1 MTRAQR
7 TAAAARAHA
16 LTMVRAITAAAA
28 HSAEQWPVSPSG
40 YLGPRPQET
49 VRRRWFGHI
58 REDALLAGAFIA
70 LLADAL
76 FLTTVAPQVLSSIS
90 SSPPPHLSS
99 SPPPDRSLPPPQDL
113 CSPPRHRS
121 TLNTLLEHV
130 KNSPVLKDGS
140 YNRTSALS
148 G

>member
-28 HSAEQWPVSPSG
+28 HSAEQWP
-40 YLGPRPQET
+40 ET